1 MIEHDLL
8 VLAGG
13 RARRLGGVSKADVV
27 VAGRALLDRV
37 LDGAD
42 AARSVVVVGP
52 ADLLRDGITVVQ
64 ENPPFGGPVAGI
76 EAGFAALGAA
86 GEVPV
91 VLLACDVP
99 RAAHAVPLLLAA
111 LVENPAADAA
121 HIVDVEGRAQ
131 LLVGACRRAALRSAL
146 ASAADDVRGMSV
158 RALVGG
164 WRQVAV
170 ADPGGLAEDVDTWA
184 AAQQVSRRLVAE
196 EASSRPAD

>member
-1 MIEHDLL
+1 MEHDLL

-37 LDGAD
+37 LDGAG
-42 AARSVVVVGP
+42 AARRVVVVGP
-52 ADLLRDGITVVQ
+52 ADLVRDGVTVVQ
-64 ENPPFGGPVAGI
+64 EDPPFGGPVAGI

-86 GEVPV
+86 GDVPV

-99 RAAHAVPLLLAA
+99 RAAQAVPLLLAA
-111 LVENPAADAA
+111 LVADPAADAA
-121 HIVDVEGRAQ
+121 HMVDREGRAQ

-146 ASAADDVRGMSV
+146 ALAADEVRGMSV

-164 WRQVAV
+164 WRQIAV
-170 ADPGGLAEDVDTWA
+170 VDPGGLAEDVDTWA
-184 AAQQVSRRLVAE
+184 AAQEVSRRLTAE
-196 EASSRPAD
+196 EAPHRPVD